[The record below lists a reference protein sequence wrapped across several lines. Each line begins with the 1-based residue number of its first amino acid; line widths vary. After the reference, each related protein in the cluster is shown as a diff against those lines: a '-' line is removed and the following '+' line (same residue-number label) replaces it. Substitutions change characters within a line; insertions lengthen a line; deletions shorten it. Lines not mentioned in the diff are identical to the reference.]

1 MQHPGGP
8 VNAPQGLNQKRTQ
21 VLNRSLVLNI
31 LRQAGEC
38 SRAELARRANLRQAT
53 ITNITKTLLDLGYI
67 RETGYYPGQ
76 GGRRSVGLTIDET
89 RYRTIAAR
97 LTREDFTVGLFT
109 VLGTELSEEREK
121 VSVASGTK
129 NALDRMA
136 EVVNRMVERV
146 GRDDILGLGVAVPG
160 PFIRQSSKMALV
172 TGFPGWESVNLKE
185 EIESRIDLPLFL
197 EHDANAGAL
206 AEWWIG
212 EGSTGEFS
220 SMVYFVG
227 GQGIGA
233 GIVNNGQLHRGALGT
248 AGEIGHHTIRFDGP
262 QCECGNRGCLELYC
276 STRAMTN
283 TYRTEIGKNAA
294 HLVKDE
300 VTFDDVVSGYLNG
313 EPVARRVV
321 EEAAGYMAVG
331 LANVINVLNP
341 NLIVIG
347 DEIPAFGDEFIAMV
361 TEKLRP
367 LMIPDMFDGVVIKRS
382 SFADDAMIRGI
393 AIIVAQETLPLD

>member
-1 MQHPGGP
+1 MRHPSGP
-8 VNAPQGLNQKRTQ
+8 VYAPQGLNQKRTQ

-53 ITNITKTLLDLGYI
+53 ITNITKTLIDLGYV

-89 RYRTIAAR
+89 RYRTISAR

-121 VSVASGTK
+121 VSVASGTI

-136 EVVNRMVERV
+136 EVVNKIADRV
-146 GRDDILGLGVAVPG
+146 GREDILGLGVAVPG

-172 TGFPGWESVNLKE
+172 TGFPGWESVDLRQ

-212 EGSTGEFS
+212 EGSTGQFS

-227 GQGIGA
+227 GQGVGA
-233 GIVNNGQLHRGALGT
+233 GIINNGQLHRGALGT

-276 STRAMTN
+276 STRAMTKA
-283 TYRTEIGKNAA
+283 YQSEIR
-294 HLVKDE
+294 LVADGSITGDI
-300 VTFDDVVSGYLNG
+300 TFDDVVSGYLRK
-313 EPVARRVV
+313 EPIARKVV
-321 EEAAGYMAVG
+321 DEAAGYMAVG
-331 LANVINVLNP
+331 LANIVNVLNP

-347 DEIPAFGDEFIAMV
+347 DEIPAFGDEFITMV
-361 TEKLRP
+361 ITKLKP
-367 LMIPDMFDGVVIKRS
+367 LMVPDMFDGVEIRRS
-382 SFADDAMIRGI
+382 SFAEDAMIRGM